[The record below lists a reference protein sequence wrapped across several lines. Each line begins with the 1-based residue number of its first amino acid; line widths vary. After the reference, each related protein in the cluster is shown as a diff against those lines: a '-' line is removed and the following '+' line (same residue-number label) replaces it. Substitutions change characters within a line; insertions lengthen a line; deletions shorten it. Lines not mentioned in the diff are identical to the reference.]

1 MSASSLSQRV
11 AVVTGG
17 NKGIGFEIVRKLC
30 NQFDG
35 IVYLTARDD
44 DRGRSACVQLEQEGV
59 VKPPKFHQLDIT
71 DEASIARFRDYT
83 QRQYKG
89 LDVLV
94 NNAGIAY
101 NVKSTV
107 AYAEQTE
114 NTIKV
119 NFTATLNVCK
129 ALFPLIRTHG
139 RVVHVSSGAGVL
151 SRVPSQVLRNEFS
164 RADLEESELV
174 KMVAQFV
181 EDTKVGNY
189 ADKGWPTDLPYVVS
203 KLALNVLTC
212 IQARE
217 NKYEKSRDV
226 LINCCC
232 PGSCRT
238 DMAGGE
244 GPKSAEEG
252 AETPVYLALLPPGL
266 EQPHGKYVREK
277 KEESWK

>member
-44 DRGRSACVQLEQEGV
+44 GRGRSACLQLEQEGV
-59 VKPPKFHQLDIT
+59 VKPPKFHQLDIA
-71 DEASIARFRDYT
+71 DEASIARFRDYI
-83 QRQYKG
+83 QEQYKG

-94 NNAGIAY
+94 NNAGMAY
-101 NVKSTV
+101 KMKSTV
-107 AYAEQTE
+107 PYAEQAE

-129 ALFPLIRTHG
+129 ALFPLIKTHG

-151 SRVPSQVLRNEFS
+151 SIISSQVLRNEFS
-164 RADLEESELV
+164 RGNLEESELV

-181 EDTKVGNY
+181 EDTKAGNH
-189 ADKGWPTDLPYVVS
+189 AEKGWPTNSAYGVS

-217 NKYEKSRDV
+217 NKYDKTRDV
-226 LINCCC
+226 LINACC
-232 PGSCRT
+232 PGWCRT
-238 DMAGGE
+238 DMAGDRATR
-244 GPKSAEEG
+244 SAEEG

-266 EQPHGKYVREK
+266 EQPHGKFVRDK
-277 KEESWK
+277 KEVLWK